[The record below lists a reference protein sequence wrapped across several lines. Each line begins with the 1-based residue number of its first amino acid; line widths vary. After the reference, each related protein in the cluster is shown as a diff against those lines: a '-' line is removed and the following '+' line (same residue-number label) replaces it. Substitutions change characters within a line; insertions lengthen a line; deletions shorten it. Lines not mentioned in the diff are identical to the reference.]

1 MISQMV
7 MDNLTDDIEEI
18 SDVTVHIDPEDDEIA
33 APSKDLPMRDA
44 AEAML
49 SECWQGIPGVAQ
61 RERMLLHYLDGKID
75 IEVYFPLSAYSGRQ
89 KAASLGADLQQS
101 LAERSCFRRVRV
113 YFG

>member
-18 SDVTVHIDPEDDEIA
+18 ADVTVHIDPEDDEIA
-33 APSKDLPMRDA
+33 APSKNLPLRDA
-44 AEAML
+44 AEAL
-49 SECWQGIPGVAQ
+49 LAECWRENSEVAQ

-75 IEVYFPLSAYSGRQ
+75 IEVYFPLRVYQGRKEAEALSKTLQ
-89 KAASLGADLQQS
+89 GSLKGQD
-101 LAERSCFRRVRV
+101 FFGKVRV